1 MQLKKVT
8 QKNSDGS
15 SISYEFS
22 VPPKQEIPHPGNPK
36 GTDTVPAWLTPGE
49 FVMNAEATRMY
60 KPQIEAMN
68 EQGKAVQRQQGGSI
82 PSYHAKGGEAGPC
95 WDGYEM
101 VGMKDKGGKQVPNCV
116 PVDYKACGGKVHYK
130 EEGGFIDWLSS
141 LFGGDVPPV
150 EWPQNDKGVDPNAM
164 VDRAPPAPP
173 QQVPQAPASLYQQ
186 ALQATAN
193 RRGWDADEVKAFDKW
208 RDGVGQV
215 ESNNIPTRTQ
225 GDKAEGIGR
234 GLYQFETSKGSGA
247 AKTAA
252 TRLMNYLP
260 KIGIKFDQIPESDR
274 KVLASD
280 DPDFSL
286 LSADTQHLAFLANHA
301 LAPNSRLNDLVSGK
315 VGADEA
321 WADWHWAGS
330 PEERAKKLQMWK
342 NNVQYHSG
350 GSFIEDMAGSVYSA
364 LENIAGA
371 GYDAVQ
377 RGAGALYEM
386 TPYANQGT
394 ADRALQHDPE
404 RAVQLVMDGTG
415 LPRTEAEQLIRKQIG
430 NNVEQVPIPQSIP
443 KDTSFPDPD
452 GDMAMYGI
460 NREPPVPTPVEKVT
474 MEEVQPAPPVPETGL
489 TSFSVDSSADVPQPE
504 DIPKTPEQIK
514 EEIVSRNAILNPAG
528 FTIETAGDGRYNILN
543 KQGQSVATAG
553 SLELA
558 DKWISKNI
566 SERIAN
572 TEDERE
578 DNSEA
583 LEVIAG
589 QKKMAEARGD
599 TELVKSLEEREAE
612 LKAEQEN
619 PLVLGT
625 TSKEESDA
633 VREIAGKPDMA
644 PQGLGGEPPK
654 PEPNVVDKVIEETQ
668 PEADNEFANYTD
680 EEWGNLIDDAMGAG
694 SKDANDNP
702 EKLDTVMNFFDEW
715 GISDLFDKKEIGK
728 MAVMYLGSRALGH
741 SHGGSL
747 NFAMKNYATNV
758 QAKQTAKAKEIK
770 DLLEGGKFEPSS
782 IAKYEKSGDINDLVK
797 KGQTFTPTGNT
808 KYVLYRDPKTKKTQR
823 LKVREVKGSDDNGIY
838 YQLPNGQRINDLSP
852 NLRDYKPEM
861 YEGTPEFNTYNQQAA
876 ASHLEA
882 LNAVVDVEDAKD
894 DDGNLVVPIHPR
906 LAAEAG
912 VNWARAMGLD
922 PKDSRV
928 QAVIRDAYTAALRE
942 NKGKELQAT
951 ELEPYL
957 TRMSIMQEEQRPQ
970 LYERMDSDGKPT
982 GKYISPVDLASI
994 RAMVKEETSEIM
1006 KRRSTAVTT
1015 KQIWDYAAAQWESLG
1030 PEGQEKYHKAALD
1043 GDSSGFAKYLE
1054 EQLNANKYDRIVGQ
1068 SK

>member
-68 EQGKAVQRQQGGSI
+68 ETGKAVQRQQGGSI

-101 VGMKDKGGKQVPNCV
+101 VGMKDKDGKQVPNCV
-116 PVDYKACGGKVHYK
+116 PQYKN
-130 EEGGFIDWLSS
+130 EGGIIDWLSS
-141 LFGGDVPPV
+141 LFGGGDVPQQEAVQAASEIPPEIIPSDYNV
-150 EWPQNDKGVDPNAM
+150 RPLDLPPESPMVQPQAATPNAFLADKANRQTDYMSGTYDLLKNHEGYREKPYKDSRGFWTVGTGHKITDPAMIKKLDAGEEVSFTPEQLDTQLKVDTGKAIVAARNNFKDFDSYPPSLKQSLIGMNFQLGEKGTEEFEKMRSAMDAGNWEEAAKQAMDSDWAEQTPTRAKHVRDELLKMGGGNTQASTTDVPQIFANAVASDTPEGDYFPSNISDYAGGRGDYGMVGYNKDKEFYDKTIEDGFRNPDGSLVVPPKSDVPTIDPNVM
-164 VDRAPPAPP
+164 VNSLNRVSPPNIYTGEQQRPHVVGEEGEFRASPETLDAIGKAESAIESALGFNPERESKGAEAEATMESQGKRSIFGSPETTQELEGMAKRIANGETDAVVEEQIEKNLPPAID
-173 QQVPQAPASLYQQ
+173 VPVP
-186 ALQATAN
+186 
-193 RRGWDADEVKAFDKW
+193 DIAD
-208 RDGVGQV
+208 
-215 ESNNIPTRTQ
+215 
-225 GDKAEGIGR
+225 
-234 GLYQFETSKGSGA
+234 
-247 AKTAA
+247 
-252 TRLMNYLP
+252 
-260 KIGIKFDQIPESDR
+260 KFDQE
-274 KVLASD
+274 
-280 DPDFSL
+280 
-286 LSADTQHLAFLANHA
+286 
-301 LAPNSRLNDLVSGK
+301 VSGTIK
-315 VGADEA
+315 VKDEA
-321 WADWHWAGS
+321 ADAIVKATQEQADKEFEGEFNKAMLQDAENRGREAVTGQ
-330 PEERAKKLQMWK
+330 PELLDRTM
-342 NNVQYHSG
+342 G
-350 GSFIEDMAGSVYSA
+350 F
-364 LENIAGA
+364 LE
-371 GYDAVQ
+371 
-377 RGAGALYEM
+377 E
-386 TPYANQGT
+386 
-394 ADRALQHDPE
+394 
-404 RAVQLVMDGTG
+404 
-415 LPRTEAEQLIRKQIG
+415 
-430 NNVEQVPIPQSIP
+430 
-443 KDTSFPDPD
+443 
-452 GDMAMYGI
+452 YGI
-460 NREPPVPTPVEKVT
+460 T
-474 MEEVQPAPPVPETGL
+474 
-489 TSFSVDSSADVPQPE
+489 
-504 DIPKTPEQIK
+504 
-514 EEIVSRNAILNPAG
+514 
-528 FTIETAGDGRYNILN
+528 
-543 KQGQSVATAG
+543 
-553 SLELA
+553 
-558 DKWISKNI
+558 
-566 SERIAN
+566 
-572 TEDERE
+572 
-578 DNSEA
+578 
-583 LEVIAG
+583 
-589 QKKMAEARGD
+589 
-599 TELVKSLEEREAE
+599 
-612 LKAEQEN
+612 
-619 PLVLGT
+619 
-625 TSKEESDA
+625 
-633 VREIAGKPDMA
+633 
-644 PQGLGGEPPK
+644 
-654 PEPNVVDKVIEETQ
+654 
-668 PEADNEFANYTD
+668 
-680 EEWGNLIDDAMGAG
+680 
-694 SKDANDNP
+694 
-702 EKLDTVMNFFDEW
+702 
-715 GISDLFDKKEIGK
+715 DLFDKKEIGK
-728 MAVMYLGSRALGH
+728 MAMMYIGSRVMGY

-797 KGQTFTPTGNT
+797 KGQTFTPTGKT

-1030 PEGQEKYHKAALD
+1030 PEGQKKYHKAALD

>member
-116 PVDYKACGGKVHYK
+116 PQYKK
-130 EEGGFIDWLSS
+130 EGGFIDWLSS
-141 LFGGDVPPV
+141 LLGMESVPEKAVQAPQEPQMPANMIPSDYNVRPLDLPPESPMVQPQAAVPTPATPNSYLDAMTQAESSGRADAKNPNSSATGLHQFTAPTWLAVAKKYEPDLANSMSEEELLALRTDPATSTRMANHLTNENKRILERKDIATTNDNLYLLHFGGPSSGVKAITAADDTKAEDIFTPGQLKANPFLKGMTAKEIRAWSKGKVGGEDTAEVSDVP
-150 EWPQNDKGVDPNAM
+150 QIFSNA
-164 VDRAPPAPP
+164 V
-173 QQVPQAPASLYQQ
+173 
-186 ALQATAN
+186 
-193 RRGWDADEVKAFDKW
+193 ADEVPSGEYFPSTVAT
-208 RDGVGQV
+208 DGV
-215 ESNNIPTRTQ
+215 
-225 GDKAEGIGR
+225 
-234 GLYQFETSKGSGA
+234 
-247 AKTAA
+247 
-252 TRLMNYLP
+252 
-260 KIGIKFDQIPESDR
+260 
-274 KVLASD
+274 
-280 DPDFSL
+280 
-286 LSADTQHLAFLANHA
+286 
-301 LAPNSRLNDLVSGK
+301 
-315 VGADEA
+315 
-321 WADWHWAGS
+321 
-330 PEERAKKLQMWK
+330 
-342 NNVQYHSG
+342 
-350 GSFIEDMAGSVYSA
+350 
-364 LENIAGA
+364 
-371 GYDAVQ
+371 AV
-377 RGAGALYEM
+377 
-386 TPYANQGT
+386 P
-394 ADRALQHDPE
+394 P
-404 RAVQLVMDGTG
+404 
-415 LPRTEAEQLIRKQIG
+415 I
-430 NNVEQVPIPQSIP
+430 QVPKEISSPYT
-443 KDTSFPDPD
+443 DD
-452 GDMAMYGI
+452 GV
-460 NREPPVPTPVEKVT
+460 RSLS
-474 MEEVQPAPPVPETGL
+474 MEEVNSGIPVPETTIEAGPETAVQTALDKYGYPINAHLTPEIQTDSVLDPDNDPYLDAEERMKQMHGGNSVGTGYQASTLRDKHAEYVKQEEAAGRPALGFKDWADANGMYGL
-489 TSFSVDSSADVPQPE
+489 QDKPTEESAADLEFGDAGSEPAAITDKQRAKYVEKQKQKLQE
-504 DIPKTPEQIK
+504 DIAKGDLSEEDIKKRQDAIERAEKGVSPNTVDGLVGGELKPEVAKQR
-514 EEIVSRNAILNPAG
+514 EDAANEIV
-528 FTIETAGDGRYNILN
+528 
-543 KQGQSVATAG
+543 KATQ
-553 SLELA
+553 EQA
-558 DKWISKNI
+558 D
-566 SERIAN
+566 
-572 TEDERE
+572 
-578 DNSEA
+578 
-583 LEVIAG
+583 
-589 QKKMAEARGD
+589 AE
-599 TELVKSLEEREAE
+599 
-612 LKAEQEN
+612 
-619 PLVLGT
+619 
-625 TSKEESDA
+625 
-633 VREIAGKPDMA
+633 
-644 PQGLGGEPPK
+644 GL
-654 PEPNVVDKVIEETQ
+654 
-668 PEADNEFANYTD
+668 TD
-680 EEWGNLIDDAMGAG
+680 EEFTNAIIDDM
-694 SKDANDNP
+694 DNRAREAVTGQP
-702 EKLDTVMNFFDEW
+702 ELLDRTMSFFEEY
-715 GISDLFDKKEIGK
+715 GITDLFDKKEIGK
-728 MAVMYLGSRALGH
+728 MAMMYIGSRIMGY

-1006 KRRSTAVTT
+1006 KRRSTSVTT